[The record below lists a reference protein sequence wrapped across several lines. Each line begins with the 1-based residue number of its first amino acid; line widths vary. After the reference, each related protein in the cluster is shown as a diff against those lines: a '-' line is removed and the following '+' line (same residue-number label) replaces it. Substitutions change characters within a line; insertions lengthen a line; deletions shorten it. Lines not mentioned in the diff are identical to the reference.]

1 MSLNSA
7 ITILPNT
14 RRATVMAR
22 PSYLLIRIPRLL
34 AGEPPR
40 RAETRQRLPSV
51 TPRGA
56 GTGGG
61 LGVFAGS
68 CRSGRGIGDEANAR
82 RVRGLRGDDGAE
94 HRPRRADAIDA
105 EARRRGDITSIGGFG
120 RPGQPEASEM
130 QDLLVL
136 LELDAARRRRHRHG
150 EIERT
155 QEDQYGKEAAT
166 AHDEN
171 LNLERT
177 SVANGESRAG
187 DDVVGLP
194 VIPTRGRHG
203 PFPPSCSLRESGAD
217 QDRCDLPLRDDR
229 GGHCS
234 RRWIRAASSVP
245 STPRLRPTAWR
256 ARRRRRSGRSRSPGG

>member
-94 HRPRRADAIDA
+94 HRPRRADTIDA
-105 EARRRGDITSIGGFG
+105 ETRRRGDIASIGGFG

-136 LELDAARRRRHRHG
+136 FELDAAGRRRHRHG

-155 QEDQYGKEAAT
+155 QEDQHGKEST
-166 AHDEN
+166 ASHAEI
-171 LNLERT
+171 LHLQTGVSRERQSRP
-177 SVANGESRAG
+177 SVTN
-187 DDVVGLP
+187 V
-194 VIPTRGRHG
+194 
-203 PFPPSCSLRESGAD
+203 
-217 QDRCDLPLRDDR
+217 
-229 GGHCS
+229 
-234 RRWIRAASSVP
+234 SSE
-245 STPRLRPTAWR
+245 
-256 ARRRRRSGRSRSPGG
+256 RRSPCPR